1 MSASTAVASPP
12 ACHALPA
19 PPVLRRRGAAV
30 GSSPALLL
38 GGAILLW
45 GANWPVM
52 KLGLGHVSPLW
63 FSALRFATGAA
74 CLFAW
79 QAARGAV
86 RRPRG
91 ADLPVIASI
100 GLLQMMLFTALGA
113 VAMTHLPAGRSA
125 ILSYTTPIWVVPVA
139 VLVFGERISRTQW
152 AGIGLAA
159 LGVLILFSPHAIDW
173 RDGAVLGAH
182 AMLLAASAAWAACI
196 LHLRYGRSAASAVE
210 LAPWQMLLAA
220 AVLLPLAL
228 AVEGP
233 FTGDG
238 TATFWACLI
247 FVGPLATAFGFCAVN
262 AASRRVPASRMSTL
276 MLAVPVT
283 GLAIAAATL
292 HEAPGPDLILG
303 ALAIVLGIAA
313 SAVPSRLTL
322 PNRTKARL

>member
-1 MSASTAVASPP
+1 MSASTAIPEPP
-12 ACHALPA
+12 ACHALA
-19 PPVLRRRGAAV
+19 ASSALRRAGV
-30 GSSPALLL
+30 GSAPALVL

-86 RRPRG
+86 WRPRG
-91 ADLPVIASI
+91 ADLPFIASI

-125 ILSYTTPIWVVPVA
+125 ILSYTTPIWVVPMA
-139 VLVFGERISRTQW
+139 VLVFGERLGRLQW

-159 LGVLILFSPHAIDW
+159 LGVAILFNPHAIDW
-173 RDGAVLGAH
+173 RDGTVLGAH
-182 AMLLAASAAWAACI
+182 GMLLAASAAWAVCI
-196 LHLRYGRSAASAVE
+196 LHLRHGRSAASAAQ

-220 AVLLPLAL
+220 AVLLPLAR
-228 AVEGP
+228 ATEGP

-238 TATFWACLI
+238 TVTFWACLI

-262 AASRRVPASRMSTL
+262 AASRQVPASRMSTL

-283 GLAIAAATL
+283 GLAIATVTL
-292 HEAPGPDLILG
+292 HEMPEPDLVLG
-303 ALAIVLGIAA
+303 ALAIILGIAA
-313 SAVPSRLTL
+313 SAVPARLTH
-322 PNRTKARL
+322 PHRRKARN